1 MTVAELKIK
10 VYTEFEIP
18 TNVQRWIIGKN
29 LADRDETTLEEL
41 QAIDGS
47 PIFLYLV
54 APELQKDSVV
64 VQAGKSNSLEELSKV
79 EKEIRQPEEK
89 VITTKEEVKPTTVTP
104 YDKQI
109 EPEEEQTPEE
119 VKMER
124 YEELISLENCDVI
137 PNSEAIECPIC
148 FVTYGPREG
157 VILRDCLHMFCKLCI
172 ANTIKYCEDAEVKCP
187 YRDTEYT
194 CESTLQE
201 REIKALVEAEVYQQH
216 LAKSIAQA
224 ENNAGNNA
232 FHCKT
237 PDCPGWCYYDDDVN
251 NFLCPVCG
259 VNNCLTCQAAH
270 TGKNCK
276 QYQQEL
282 RLSKET
288 DQESRRTAA
297 MLEEMVDRG
306 EALACPTCA
315 VVLMKKWGCD
325 WLKCSMCKTEICWVT
340 RGPRWGPGGK
350 GDTSGGCRCGENGVK
365 CHPRCNYCH

>member
-1 MTVAELKIK
+1 MIIELRS
-10 VYTEFEIP
+10 E
-18 TNVQRWIIGKN
+18 
-29 LADRDETTLEEL
+29 
-41 QAIDGS
+41 
-47 PIFLYLV
+47 
-54 APELQKDSVV
+54 SVV
-64 VQAGKSNSLEELSKV
+64 QIEKSSGTEEMPNVANDDISTSTEVLQIV
-79 EKEIRQPEEK
+79 EQDH
-89 VITTKEEVKPTTVTP
+89 EEV
-104 YDKQI
+104 
-109 EPEEEQTPEE
+109 EEEPQKIEERNTPVE
-119 VKMER
+119 VKMDR

-137 PNSEAIECPIC
+137 PNSEPIECPVC

-157 VILRDCLHMFCKLCI
+157 VILRDCLHMFCRSCI
-172 ANTIKYCEDAEVKCP
+172 ANTIRYCEEAEVKCP
-187 YRDTEYT
+187 YRDSEYT

-201 REIKALVEAEVYQQH
+201 REIKALVEPEVYQQH

-237 PDCPGWCYYDDDVN
+237 PDCPGWCIYDDDVN

-259 VNNCLTCQAAH
+259 ANNCLTCQAIH

-288 DQESRRTAA
+288 DQESRRTAE

-325 WLKCSMCKTEICWVT
+325 WLRCSMCKTEICWVT
-340 RGPRWGPGGK
+340 RGPRWGPAVSNRYV
-350 GDTSGGCRCGENGVK
+350 TIVR
-365 CHPRCNYCH
+365 Y